1 MKKRILT
8 WLLALVM
15 VFSMLP
21 TTALATDEPEGG
33 EFRVVI
39 SMEGLT
45 LGQGFYVEPRIYTL
59 DKINELVAKDGFGP
73 YTEDDLTAGIATLA
87 MLIDNELEYTMT
99 GTWESGAYLQ
109 KVRDIDSGE
118 IDIPAIITENGGPS
132 NEENDGNDDDY
143 LGEFDYDSMAG
154 WMITVNHGL
163 TNVGCADFILKS
175 GITGS
180 GYGDGYQNYGNTY
193 VIRWQFT
200 LYGYGMDLGFGGW
213 GGAGYFNA
221 ANKDMLYT
229 QYALSTDAKAKA
241 AALSVMENLTA
252 TQGEVD
258 TALATLKAAGT
269 TDPGTTDPGNPDPG
283 NPDPGNPPP
292 ATPQDVSKVLNDTMD
307 QLAKTVT
314 APAFGTGAGEWTVL
328 DLARGGY
335 YALDSQYFKDYYS
348 RIVETVNQKAASVNL
363 DGALHKVKST
373 ENSRLIM
380 ALSAIGKDAA
390 SVGNWDLIK
399 PYSTQGMKW
408 ITKQGINGP
417 IFTLIALDTHN
428 YPTTDATIRQQCVDY
443 ILGKELSGGG
453 WALSGTEAD
462 PDITAMALQ
471 ALVNYKDQPEVAAA
485 AERAFA
491 KLSAIQRDNG
501 GYASWGSVN
510 SESIAQVIVATTAWG
525 IDPDTDPRFVK
536 NGKSAVDALLTFYV
550 EEGRGFAHVLEN
562 SPGYVGGEV
571 NGMATDQACYALV
584 AYNRFQNGKTALYDM
599 SDVNFPCT
607 AHKFGAWTVTT
618 PATCTKDGVETRT
631 CEVCQTAETRA
642 VKATGHKFGTWTVT
656 TPATCTKDG
665 VETRTCEA
673 CQTAETRAVKATGH
687 KFGAWSVTTPATCTK
702 DGVETR
708 TCEVCQTA
716 ETRAVKATGHK
727 FGTWTVTTPATCTK
741 DGVETRTCEVCQTA
755 ETRAVKATGHKF
767 GAWEITKPAS
777 LTETGVRTRTCT
789 VCQETE
795 TQTIPKLR
803 RGPAQ
808 PPAATQPGATQPAN
822 TSAVKSSQ
830 TGDGSQMTLWLGGA
844 LLSAAALAVLVRQ
857 KKRIVK

>member
-15 VFSMLP
+15 VLGMLP
-21 TTALATDEPEGG
+21 TTALATDEPENN

-59 DKINELVAKDGFGP
+59 NEINELVAKDGFGP

-87 MLIDNELEYTMT
+87 MFNDLNLEYTMT
-99 GTWESGAYLQ
+99 GNWDSTAYISGVKGLD
-109 KVRDIDSGE
+109 KGTLN
-118 IDIPAIITENGGPS
+118 IPSIITENGGPS
-132 NEENDGNDDDY
+132 NDDNDGNPDDY
-143 LGEFDYDSMAG
+143 LGEFDYGSMSG

-163 TNVGCADFILKS
+163 TNVGCAAFILKS

-229 QYALSTDAKAKA
+229 QYALSTDDEAKA

-258 TALATLKAAGT
+258 TALATLKAAGG
-269 TDPGTTDPGNPDPG
+269 TDPVNPVDPTDPTDPKGPSKPETPD
-283 NPDPGNPPP
+283 
-292 ATPQDVSKVLNDTMD
+292 TPQDVSKVLNDTMD

-335 YALDSQYFKDYYS
+335 YALDSQYFKDYYN
-348 RIVETVNQKAASVNL
+348 RIVETVNEKAASVNR

-380 ALSAIGKDAA
+380 ALSAIGKDAT

-417 IFTLIALDTHN
+417 IFALIALDTHN
-428 YPTTDATIRQQCVDY
+428 YPTTDTTIRQQCVDY
-443 ILGKELSGGG
+443 ILDKELAGGG

-471 ALVNYKDQPEVAAA
+471 ALAKYKDQPKVAAA
-485 AERAFA
+485 AERAFG

-607 AHKFGAWTVTT
+607 AHKFGAW
-618 PATCTKDGVETRT
+618 
-631 CEVCQTAETRA
+631 
-642 VKATGHKFGTWTVT
+642 
-656 TPATCTKDG
+656 
-665 VETRTCEA
+665 
-673 CQTAETRAVKATGH
+673 
-687 KFGAWSVTTPATCTK
+687 SVTTPATCTK

-708 TCEVCQTA
+708 TCQVCQTA
-716 ETRAVKATGHK
+716 ETRAVKAVGHK

-741 DGVETRTCEVCQTA
+741 DGVETRTCEVCRTA

-767 GAWEITKPAS
+767 GAWEITKPAT

-822 TSAVKSSQ
+822 TSTVKSSQ

>member
-21 TTALATDEPEGG
+21 TTALATDEPENN

-73 YTEDDLTAGIATLA
+73 YTEDDLTAGMATLA
-87 MLIDNELEYTMT
+87 MFNDLNLEYTMT
-99 GTWESGAYLQ
+99 GTWDSSAYVSGVKGL
-109 KVRDIDSGE
+109 DTGTLN
-118 IDIPAIITENGGPS
+118 IPSIITENGGPS
-132 NEENDGNDDDY
+132 NEENDGNPDDY
-143 LGEFDYDSMAG
+143 LGEFDYGSMSG

-163 TNVGCADFILKS
+163 TNVGCAAFILKS

-417 IFTLIALDTHN
+417 IFALIALDTHN

-491 KLSAIQRDNG
+491 KLSAIQKDNG

-607 AHKFGAWTVTT
+607 AHRFGAWTVTT

-631 CEVCQTAETRA
+631 CEVCR
-642 VKATGHKFGTWTVT
+642 
-656 TPATCTKDG
+656 
-665 VETRTCEA
+665 
-673 CQTAETRAVKATGH
+673 
-687 KFGAWSVTTPATCTK
+687 
-702 DGVETR
+702 
-708 TCEVCQTA
+708 
-716 ETRAVKATGHK
+716 
-727 FGTWTVTTPATCTK
+727 
-741 DGVETRTCEVCQTA
+741 TA

>member
-21 TTALATDEPEGG
+21 TTALATDEPENN

-73 YTEDDLTAGIATLA
+73 YTEDDLTAGMATLA
-87 MLIDNELEYTMT
+87 MFNDLNLEYTMT
-99 GTWESGAYLQ
+99 GNWDSSAYISGVKGLD
-109 KVRDIDSGE
+109 KGTLN
-118 IDIPAIITENGGPS
+118 IPSIITENGGPS
-132 NEENDGNDDDY
+132 NEENDGSNDAY
-143 LGEFDYDSMAG
+143 LGEFDYSYMSG
-154 WMITVNHGL
+154 WMVTVNDFMID
-163 TNVGCADFILKS
+163 VGCASWLLTDK
-175 GITGS
+175 GNAQKC
-180 GYGDGYQNYGNTY
+180 QNYGNTY
-193 VIRWQFT
+193 VVRWQFT
-200 LYGYGMDLGFGGW
+200 LWGYGADLGVDTGW
-213 GGAGYFNA
+213 GMPSYFKGANRGL
-221 ANKDMLYT
+221 LYT

-269 TDPGTTDPGNPDPG
+269 TDPGTTDPGNPDPGNPDPGNPDPG

-380 ALSAIGKDAA
+380 ALSAIGKDAT

-399 PYSTQGMKW
+399 PYSTRGIDW
-408 ITKQGINGP
+408 ITRQGINGP
-417 IFTLIALDTHN
+417 IWALIALDKHN

-491 KLSAIQRDNG
+491 KLSAIQKDNG

-642 VKATGHKFGTWTVT
+642 VKATGHKFGAWTVT

-665 VETRTCEA
+665 VETCTCEA
-673 CQTAETRAVKATGH
+673 
-687 KFGAWSVTTPATCTK
+687 
-702 DGVETR
+702 
-708 TCEVCQTA
+708 
-716 ETRAVKATGHK
+716 
-727 FGTWTVTTPATCTK
+727 
-741 DGVETRTCEVCQTA
+741 CQTA

-808 PPAATQPGATQPAN
+808 PPAATQSGTTQPAN

>member
-21 TTALATDEPEGG
+21 TTALATDEPENN

-73 YTEDDLTAGIATLA
+73 YTEDDLTAGMATLA
-87 MLIDNELEYTMT
+87 MFNDLNLEYTMT
-99 GTWESGAYLQ
+99 GTWDSSAYVSGVKGL
-109 KVRDIDSGE
+109 DTGTLN
-118 IDIPAIITENGGPS
+118 IPSIITENGGPS
-132 NEENDGNDDDY
+132 NEENDGNPDDY
-143 LGEFDYDSMAG
+143 LGEFDYGSMSG

-163 TNVGCADFILKS
+163 TNVGCAAFILKS

-417 IFTLIALDTHN
+417 IFALIALDTHN

-491 KLSAIQRDNG
+491 KLSAIQKDNG

-607 AHKFGAWTVTT
+607 AHRFGAWTVTT

-665 VETRTCEA
+665 VETRTCE
-673 CQTAETRAVKATGH
+673 
-687 KFGAWSVTTPATCTK
+687 
-702 DGVETR
+702 
-708 TCEVCQTA
+708 VC
-716 ETRAVKATGHK
+716 R
-727 FGTWTVTTPATCTK
+727 
-741 DGVETRTCEVCQTA
+741 TA

>member
-21 TTALATDEPEGG
+21 TTALATDEPEDG

-45 LGQGFYVEPRIYTL
+45 LGQGFYVEPRVYTL
-59 DKINELVAKDGFGP
+59 DEINTLVAKENYGP

-87 MLIDNELEYTMT
+87 MLIDNELGYTMT
-99 GTWESGAYLQ
+99 GNWDSSAYISGVMGL
-109 KVRDIDSGE
+109 DTGTLN
-118 IDIPAIITENGGPS
+118 IPSIITENGGPS
-132 NEENDGNDDDY
+132 NEENDGNKDDY
-143 LGEFDYDSMAG
+143 LGEFDYSYMSG
-154 WMITVNHGL
+154 WMVTVNDFMID
-163 TNVGCADFILKS
+163 VGCASWLLTDEGNAQKC
-175 GITGS
+175 
-180 GYGDGYQNYGNTY
+180 QNYGNTY
-193 VIRWQFT
+193 VVRWQFT
-200 LYGYGMDLGFGGW
+200 LWGYGADLGVDTGW
-213 GGAGYFNA
+213 GMPSYFKGANRGL
-221 ANKDMLYT
+221 LYT

-363 DGALHKVKST
+363 DGALHRVKST

-380 ALSAIGKDAA
+380 ALSAIGKDAT

-399 PYSTQGMKW
+399 PYSTKGIDW
-408 ITKQGINGP
+408 ITRQGINGP
-417 IFTLIALDTHN
+417 IFALIALDTHN
-428 YPTTDATIRQQCVDY
+428 YPTTDTTIRQQCVDY

-471 ALVNYKDQPEVAAA
+471 ARVNYKDQPKVAAA

-584 AYNRFQNGKTALYDM
+584 AYSRFQNGKTALYDM

-642 VKATGHKFGTWTVT
+642 VKAV
-656 TPATCTKDG
+656 
-665 VETRTCEA
+665 
-673 CQTAETRAVKATGH
+673 
-687 KFGAWSVTTPATCTK
+687 
-702 DGVETR
+702 
-708 TCEVCQTA
+708 
-716 ETRAVKATGHK
+716 GHK

-741 DGVETRTCEVCQTA
+741 DGVETRTCEVCRTA

-777 LTETGVRTRTCT
+777 LTETGIRTRTCT

>member
-21 TTALATDEPEGG
+21 TTALATDEPENN

-87 MLIDNELEYTMT
+87 MLIDNELEYKMT

-118 IDIPAIITENGGPS
+118 INIPAIITENGGPS
-132 NEENDGNDDDY
+132 NDDNDGNNDDY
-143 LGEFDYDSMAG
+143 LGEFDYGSMSG

-213 GGAGYFNA
+213 GGAGYFDA

-258 TALATLKAAGT
+258 TALAALKAAGTTDPGT

-328 DLARGGY
+328 GLARGGY
-335 YALDSQYFKDYYS
+335 YDTGSKYFEDYYN
-348 RIVETVNQKAASVNL
+348 RIVETVNQTAASVNL

-399 PYSTQGMKW
+399 PYSTKGIDW
-408 ITKQGINGP
+408 ITRQGINGP
-417 IFTLIALDTHN
+417 IFALIALDTHN
-428 YPTTDATIRQQCVDY
+428 YPTTDATIRQKCVDY

-471 ALVNYKDQPEVAAA
+471 ALVNYKDQPKVAAA

-491 KLSAIQRDNG
+491 KLSAIQKDNG

-550 EEGRGFAHVLEN
+550 EEGRGFAHVLES
-562 SPGYVGGEV
+562 SPGYVGGAV
-571 NGMATDQACYALV
+571 NYMATDQACYALV

-642 VKATGHKFGTWTVT
+642 VKATGHKFG
-656 TPATCTKDG
+656 A
-665 VETRTCEA
+665 
-673 CQTAETRAVKATGH
+673 
-687 KFGAWSVTTPATCTK
+687 
-702 DGVETR
+702 
-708 TCEVCQTA
+708 
-716 ETRAVKATGHK
+716 
-727 FGTWTVTTPATCTK
+727 WTVTTPATCTK
-741 DGVETRTCEVCQTA
+741 DGVETRTCEVCRTV

>member
-21 TTALATDEPEGG
+21 TTALATDEPEDG

-59 DKINELVAKDGFGP
+59 DKINELVAEDGFGP

-87 MLIDNELEYTMT
+87 MFNDLNLEYTMT
-99 GTWESGAYLQ
+99 GTWDSSAYISGVKGLD
-109 KVRDIDSGE
+109 KGTLN
-118 IDIPAIITENGGPS
+118 IPSIITENGGPS
-132 NEENDGNDDDY
+132 NEENDGSNDDY
-143 LGEFDYDSMAG
+143 LGEFDYGSMSG

-163 TNVGCADFILKS
+163 TNVGCAAFILKS

-258 TALATLKAAGT
+258 TALAALKAAGT
-269 TDPGTTDPGNPDPG
+269 TDPG

-335 YALDSQYFKDYYS
+335 YALDSQYFKDYDS

-607 AHKFGAWTVTT
+607 AHRFGAWAVTT

-642 VKATGHKFGTWTVT
+642 VKATGHKFG
-656 TPATCTKDG
+656 
-665 VETRTCEA
+665 
-673 CQTAETRAVKATGH
+673 
-687 KFGAWSVTTPATCTK
+687 AWA
-702 DGVETR
+702 
-708 TCEVCQTA
+708 
-716 ETRAVKATGHK
+716 
-727 FGTWTVTTPATCTK
+727 VTTPATCTK

>member
-45 LGQGFYVEPRIYTL
+45 LGQGFYVEPRVYTL
-59 DKINELVAKDGFGP
+59 DEINTLVAKENYGP

-99 GTWESGAYLQ
+99 GTWDSTAYVSGVKGL
-109 KVRDIDSGE
+109 DTGTLN
-118 IDIPAIITENGGPS
+118 IPSIITENGGPS
-132 NEENDGNDDDY
+132 NEENDGNNDDY
-143 LGEFDYDSMAG
+143 LGEFDYSYMSG
-154 WMITVNHGL
+154 WMVTVNDFMID
-163 TNVGCADFILKS
+163 VGCASWLLTDK
-175 GITGS
+175 GNAQKC
-180 GYGDGYQNYGNTY
+180 QNYGNTY
-193 VIRWQFT
+193 VVRWQFT
-200 LYGYGMDLGFGGW
+200 LWGYGADLGVDTGW
-213 GGAGYFNA
+213 GMPSYFKGANRGL
-221 ANKDMLYT
+221 LYT

-252 TQGEVD
+252 TQDEVD
-258 TALATLKAAGT
+258 TALATLKAAGG
-269 TDPGTTDPGNPDPG
+269 TDPVNPVDPTDPTDPKGPSKPETPD
-283 NPDPGNPPP
+283 
-292 ATPQDVSKVLNDTMD
+292 TPQDVSKVLNDTMD

-399 PYSTQGMKW
+399 PYSTRGMKW

-417 IFTLIALDTHN
+417 IFALIALDTHN

-491 KLSAIQRDNG
+491 KLSAIQKDNG

-525 IDPDTDPRFVK
+525 IDPDTDSRFVK

-607 AHKFGAWTVTT
+607 AHRFGAWSVTT

-631 CEVCQTAETRA
+631 CEV
-642 VKATGHKFGTWTVT
+642 
-656 TPATCTKDG
+656 
-665 VETRTCEA
+665 

-716 ETRAVKATGHK
+716 ETRAVKAVGHK

-741 DGVETRTCEVCQTA
+741 DGVETRTCEVCRTV

-844 LLSAAALAVLVRQ
+844 LLSAAALAVLARQ

>member
-1 MKKRILT
+1 MQAGRQRRRL
-8 WLLALVM
+8 
-15 VFSMLP
+15 FH
-21 TTALATDEPEGG
+21 
-33 EFRVVI
+33 
-39 SMEGLT
+39 
-45 LGQGFYVEPRIYTL
+45 
-59 DKINELVAKDGFGP
+59 
-73 YTEDDLTAGIATLA
+73 TAGEICRSLPPTSF
-87 MLIDNELEYTMT
+87 IRPVLE
-99 GTWESGAYLQ
+99 
-109 KVRDIDSGE
+109 
-118 IDIPAIITENGGPS
+118 
-132 NEENDGNDDDY
+132 
-143 LGEFDYDSMAG
+143 
-154 WMITVNHGL
+154 
-163 TNVGCADFILKS
+163 
-175 GITGS
+175 
-180 GYGDGYQNYGNTY
+180 
-193 VIRWQFT
+193 
-200 LYGYGMDLGFGGW
+200 
-213 GGAGYFNA
+213 
-221 ANKDMLYT
+221 
-229 QYALSTDAKAKA
+229 
-241 AALSVMENLTA
+241 
-252 TQGEVD
+252 
-258 TALATLKAAGT
+258 
-269 TDPGTTDPGNPDPG
+269 
-283 NPDPGNPPP
+283 
-292 ATPQDVSKVLNDTMD
+292 
-307 QLAKTVT
+307 
-314 APAFGTGAGEWTVL
+314 
-328 DLARGGY
+328 LARGGY

-380 ALSAIGKDAA
+380 ALSAIGKDAT

-417 IFTLIALDTHN
+417 IFALIALDTHN
-428 YPTTDATIRQQCVDY
+428 YPTTDTTIRQQCVDY
-443 ILGKELSGGG
+443 ILDKELAGGG
-453 WALSGTEAD
+453 WALSGTTAD

-471 ALVNYKDQPEVAAA
+471 ALVNYKDQSEVAAA

-491 KLSAIQRDNG
+491 KLSAIQKDNG

-550 EEGRGFAHVLEN
+550 EEGRGFAHVLDN

-607 AHKFGAWTVTT
+607 AHRFGAWSVTT
-618 PATCTKDGVETRT
+618 PATCTEDGVETRT

-642 VKATGHKFGTWTVT
+642 VKAVGHKFGTW
-656 TPATCTKDG
+656 
-665 VETRTCEA
+665 
-673 CQTAETRAVKATGH
+673 
-687 KFGAWSVTTPATCTK
+687 
-702 DGVETR
+702 
-708 TCEVCQTA
+708 
-716 ETRAVKATGHK
+716 
-727 FGTWTVTTPATCTK
+727 
-741 DGVETRTCEVCQTA
+741 
-755 ETRAVKATGHKF
+755 
-767 GAWEITKPAS
+767 EITKSAS

-808 PPAATQPGATQPAN
+808 PPAATQPGAAQPAN
-822 TSAVKSSQ
+822 TSTVKSSQ

>member
-1 MKKRILT
+1 MKKRIVTLLMALIMLLGLIPTIAFAEEDGSIKIYMSVSNAGTLATCADGKAMAFREVTVTDDNDDGKITFHEALIAAHNAYYSGGAADGYDAGTGFVQKIWGVTNNGSYFFNQNDISIPVGVMEQPISNQDYLTVCIMKDAEGYTDIANTYFKEASGKIVNRVEINAKESLQLTLIGCVLDYNT
-8 WLLALVM
+8 WLTV
-15 VFSMLP
+15 P
-21 TTALATDEPEGG
+21 TALSGVAVGVWQNGAFAQLDSLTTDQDGKAEVSFDEPGTY
-33 EFRVVI
+33 I
-39 SMEGLT
+39 
-45 LGQGFYVEPRIYTL
+45 
-59 DKINELVAKDGFGP
+59 
-73 YTEDDLTAGIATLA
+73 LTAEGSF
-87 MLIDNELEYTMT
+87 D
-99 GTWESGAYLQ
+99 G
-109 KVRDIDSGE
+109 K
-118 IDIPAIITENGGPS
+118 AIMAPTCLVTVKS
-132 NEENDGNDDDY
+132 DG
-143 LGEFDYDSMAG
+143 
-154 WMITVNHGL
+154 
-163 TNVGCADFILKS
+163 
-175 GITGS
+175 
-180 GYGDGYQNYGNTY
+180 
-193 VIRWQFT
+193 
-200 LYGYGMDLGFGGW
+200 
-213 GGAGYFNA
+213 
-221 ANKDMLYT
+221 
-229 QYALSTDAKAKA
+229 
-241 AALSVMENLTA
+241 
-252 TQGEVD
+252 
-258 TALATLKAAGT
+258 
-269 TDPGTTDPGNPDPG
+269 TDPGNPAPG

-328 DLARGGY
+328 GLARGGY

-363 DGALHKVKST
+363 DGALHKKKST

-399 PYSTQGMKW
+399 PYSTQGIDW
-408 ITKQGINGP
+408 ITWQGINGP
-417 IFTLIALDTHN
+417 IFALIALDTHN
-428 YPTTDATIRQQCVDY
+428 YPTTDTTIRQQCVDY
-443 ILGKELSGGG
+443 ILGKELSDGG
-453 WALSGTEAD
+453 WTLSGNTAD

-471 ALVNYKDQPEVAAA
+471 ALVNYKDQPKVAAA
-485 AERAFA
+485 AERAFD
-491 KLSAIQRDNG
+491 KLSAIQKDNG

-550 EEGRGFAHVLEN
+550 EEGRGFAHVLE
-562 SPGYVGGEV
+562 SSHGYVGGAV

-607 AHKFGAWTVTT
+607 AH
-618 PATCTKDGVETRT
+618 R
-631 CEVCQTAETRA
+631 
-642 VKATGHKFGTWTVT
+642 
-656 TPATCTKDG
+656 
-665 VETRTCEA
+665 
-673 CQTAETRAVKATGH
+673 
-687 KFGAWSVTTPATCTK
+687 FGAWS
-702 DGVETR
+702 
-708 TCEVCQTA
+708 
-716 ETRAVKATGHK
+716 
-727 FGTWTVTTPATCTK
+727 VTTPATCTK

-795 TQTIPKLR
+795 TQTIHKLR

>member
-21 TTALATDEPEGG
+21 TTALATDEPEDG

-59 DKINELVAKDGFGP
+59 DKINELVAEDGFGP

-87 MLIDNELEYTMT
+87 MFNDLNLEYTMT
-99 GTWESGAYLQ
+99 GTWDSSAYISGVKGLD
-109 KVRDIDSGE
+109 KGTLN
-118 IDIPAIITENGGPS
+118 IPSIITENGGPS
-132 NEENDGNDDDY
+132 NEENDGSNDDY
-143 LGEFDYDSMAG
+143 LGEFDYGSMSG

-163 TNVGCADFILKS
+163 TNVGCAAFILKS

-258 TALATLKAAGT
+258 TALAALKAAGT
-269 TDPGTTDPGNPDPG
+269 TDPG

-607 AHKFGAWTVTT
+607 AHRFGAWAVTT

-642 VKATGHKFGTWTVT
+642 VKATGHKFG
-656 TPATCTKDG
+656 
-665 VETRTCEA
+665 
-673 CQTAETRAVKATGH
+673 
-687 KFGAWSVTTPATCTK
+687 AWA
-702 DGVETR
+702 
-708 TCEVCQTA
+708 
-716 ETRAVKATGHK
+716 
-727 FGTWTVTTPATCTK
+727 VTTPATCTK

>member
-1 MKKRILT
+1 MKKRIVTLLMALIMLLGLIPTIAFAEEDGSIKIYMSVSNAGTLATCADGKAMAFREVTVTDDNGDGKITFHEALIAAHNAYYSGGAADGYDAGTGFVQKIWGVANGGSYFFNQNDISIPVGVMEQPISNQDYLT
-8 WLLALVM
+8 VCIMKDAAGYTDIANTYFKEASGKIVKRVEINAKESLQLTLIGCVLDYNTWQTV
-15 VFSMLP
+15 P
-21 TTALATDEPEGG
+21 TALSGVAVGVWQNGAFAQLDSLTTDQDGKAEVSFDEPGTY
-33 EFRVVI
+33 I
-39 SMEGLT
+39 
-45 LGQGFYVEPRIYTL
+45 
-59 DKINELVAKDGFGP
+59 
-73 YTEDDLTAGIATLA
+73 LTAEGSFDGKAIMAPTCLVTVKS
-87 MLIDNELEYTMT
+87 D
-99 GTWESGAYLQ
+99 GT
-109 KVRDIDSGE
+109 D
-118 IDIPAIITENGGPS
+118 P
-132 NEENDGNDDDY
+132 GNP
-143 LGEFDYDSMAG
+143 
-154 WMITVNHGL
+154 
-163 TNVGCADFILKS
+163 
-175 GITGS
+175 
-180 GYGDGYQNYGNTY
+180 
-193 VIRWQFT
+193 
-200 LYGYGMDLGFGGW
+200 
-213 GGAGYFNA
+213 
-221 ANKDMLYT
+221 
-229 QYALSTDAKAKA
+229 
-241 AALSVMENLTA
+241 
-252 TQGEVD
+252 
-258 TALATLKAAGT
+258 
-269 TDPGTTDPGNPDPG
+269 DPGTTDPGNPDPG

-380 ALSAIGKDAA
+380 ALSAIGKDAT

-399 PYSTQGMKW
+399 PYSTRGIDW
-408 ITKQGINGP
+408 ITRQGINGP
-417 IFTLIALDTHN
+417 IFALIALDTHN
-428 YPTTDATIRQQCVDY
+428 YPTTDTTIRQQCVDY

-491 KLSAIQRDNG
+491 KLSAIQKDNG

-599 SDVNFPCT
+599 SDVNFLCT

-631 CEVCQTAETRA
+631 CEVCR
-642 VKATGHKFGTWTVT
+642 TV
-656 TPATCTKDG
+656 
-665 VETRTCEA
+665 
-673 CQTAETRAVKATGH
+673 
-687 KFGAWSVTTPATCTK
+687 
-702 DGVETR
+702 
-708 TCEVCQTA
+708 
-716 ETRAVKATGHK
+716 
-727 FGTWTVTTPATCTK
+727 
-741 DGVETRTCEVCQTA
+741 

-844 LLSAAALAVLVRQ
+844 LLSAAALAVLARQ